1 MNTSYRHEHLSTF
14 EEFVPRPGLI
24 AALCS
29 QAGMGLT
36 VLAAPAGYGKTWLA
50 SQVAQAWAVP
60 FPAAPVRI
68 WTLQSSTTLMQALES
83 FCALFGQHRVRS
95 SLSPDSVA
103 DTAMAAIAADAGGQG
118 LVIDMDGTPPSKA
131 VQTLVAQVLLGY
143 APRGR
148 VLVACRN
155 PWLLPVDRIAARAPS
170 KIFRAPDLAFTFEEL
185 TAVPGATAE
194 TARRW
199 GELTEGW
206 PVLWGHSGQWKQLTT
221 TATAQADDALV
232 DAAVSR
238 CAEYMEHVLLGPMSP
253 RDIRLLMQVS
263 ILDVIEPGI
272 LEAAGL
278 GAVWSRLASLVEA
291 GLPVSSGRTDWDRT
305 VLHPVFRR
313 FLARRMAARLPAQYH
328 ELHRQAAEYFVTSG
342 NYGDAIRHATR
353 TGDATFEA
361 QITERSGGW
370 RISWREGLRVLGSGT
385 ATSPQVFNRY
395 PRAALARIYWQ
406 VQTGRVDEARI
417 ALERLRKHR
426 QDDAM
431 DCDFKA
437 VESVISIY
445 RDEPFGEHLIQT
457 LASLRPAASEDEPL
471 MFPGGATL
479 QAAALNNAGLYD
491 RGASIARLAIAEA
504 EALGSRY
511 VEYYGYMHYAMALH
525 GHGRVTEAVSE
536 YFHARAAAEEIFG
549 NCSGECRM
557 ATLLSA
563 YASWQAG
570 EDDQAERVAGDLD
583 GLWRLHAW
591 MGVYSGILQLAV
603 AVSRKRGDR
612 ALENRLLED
621 FGHLAQRR
629 ALPRL
634 DIAVQLARA
643 QQLLVDGQLEAA
655 EQGFDAV
662 LQAALAFFP
671 DRSSTAA
678 GVLVPIWLEKT
689 RVALLRG
696 QFEDA
701 TRALREICSWT
712 GLLQDGAILLEA
724 TLLETY
730 VALRARRYRDVAQ
743 MLAQC
748 VTDAERSGLR
758 RPFLANAAFVM
769 ELVEYAR
776 THALSI
782 DPGLLQRAAAMASPG
797 NPLRVADERKTSVAS
812 GHLLLTDRET
822 DILHLLADGLS
833 GKEMARR
840 LAIAE
845 GTVKTHRRHLYE
857 KLGSGLRAQAIAR
870 ARELG
875 LL

>member
-1 MNTSYRHEHLSTF
+1 MNTIYRHEHLSAF
-14 EEFVPRPGLI
+14 EEFVPRPHLI
-24 AALCS
+24 AALCG
-29 QAGMGLT
+29 QAEVGLT

-50 SQVAQAWAVP
+50 AQVAQIWAAP
-60 FPAAPVRI
+60 FPAAPVRL
-68 WTLQSSTTLMQALES
+68 WTLQSTTTLMQALES
-83 FCALFGQHRVRS
+83 FCALFGQRKLQS
-95 SLSPDSVA
+95 SLSADSMA
-103 DTAMAAIAADAGGQG
+103 DTAMAAIAADEGGQG
-118 LVIDMDGTPPSKA
+118 LVIDMDGAPPSKA
-131 VQTLVAQVLLGY
+131 VQILVAQVLLGY
-143 APRGR
+143 ALRGR

-155 PWLLPVDRIAARAPS
+155 PWLLPVDRISARAPS
-170 KIFRAPDLAFTFEEL
+170 KIFRAADLACSTEEL
-185 TAVPGATAE
+185 AVVPGANAE
-194 TARRW
+194 VARRW
-199 GELTEGW
+199 VELTEGW
-206 PVLWGHSGQWKQLTT
+206 PVLCGPSGQWRQLTT
-221 TATAQADDALV
+221 STTADDALV

-278 GAVWSRLASLVEA
+278 SAVWSRLASLVEA
-291 GLPVSSGRTDWDRT
+291 GLPVSSARTDWDRT

-313 FLARRMAARLPAQYH
+313 FLERRMAARLPAQYN
-328 ELHRQAAEYFVTSG
+328 ELHRQAAEYF
-342 NYGDAIRHATR
+342 
-353 TGDATFEA
+353 
-361 QITERSGGW
+361 IT
-370 RISWREGLRVLGSGT
+370 
-385 ATSPQVFNRY
+385 
-395 PRAALARIYWQ
+395 
-406 VQTGRVDEARI
+406 
-417 ALERLRKHR
+417 
-426 QDDAM
+426 
-431 DCDFKA
+431 
-437 VESVISIY
+437 VESIISIY

-457 LASLRPAASEDEPL
+457 LASLRPAHSEDEPL

-504 EALGSRY
+504 EELGSRY
-511 VEYYGYMHYAMALH
+511 VEYYGYLHYAMALH

-536 YFHARAAAEEIFG
+536 YFQARSAAEDIFG
-549 NCSGECRM
+549 SCSGEYRM
-557 ATLLSA
+557 TGLLSA
-563 YASWQAG
+563 YANWQAG
-570 EDDQAERVAGDLD
+570 EDDQAERMAGDLD

-591 MGVYSGILQLAV
+591 MGVYSSILQVAV
-603 AVSRKRGDR
+603 AISRKRGDR

-643 QQLLVDGQLEAA
+643 QQLLADGQLETA
-655 EQGFDAV
+655 ELGFDAV

-678 GVLVPIWLEKT
+678 GVLTPIWLEKT

-701 TRALREICSWT
+701 TRALRELCS
-712 GLLQDGAILLEA
+712 GSSLLQDGAILLEA

-758 RPFLANAAFVM
+758 RPFIANAAFVM

-782 DPGLLQRAAAMASPG
+782 EPGLLQRAAAMASPG
-797 NPLRVADERKTSVAS
+797 NPQRVPDERKPSVAS

-822 DILHLLADGLS
+822 DILHLL
-833 GKEMARR
+833 
-840 LAIAE
+840 IAE